1 MQLNRPP
8 ENQDAIRVS
17 TMPSKIQNSTY
28 PSPMAHLFLAIFL
41 IVFGLNIVVGLS
53 IPMWVI
59 GILALVAG
67 LLLVMEHF
75 RVRVDKKR
83 PPGSL

>member
-1 MQLNRPP
+1 
-8 ENQDAIRVS
+8 
-17 TMPSKIQNSTY
+17 
-28 PSPMAHLFLAIFL
+28 MAHLFLAIFL

-67 LLLVMEHF
+67 LLLIMEHF
-75 RVRVDKKR
+75 RVRVDKTR